1 MYGRRTDACMTL
13 ANARPDRMADECAD
27 NVARYQELGQEA
39 GAGGL
44 AASDGKVRSV
54 VTPSIFT
61 HRSMW

>member
-1 MYGRRTDACMTL
+1 MTL